1 MTTNFPDLREK
12 VTNLVNASAGK
23 LPHGVSVGVNPLG
36 RQPYLKIWIACSTHE
51 INRVQGQLP
60 QVVSLHLS
68 HELELSHQVFGGNGG
83 RWIYRRPNMDSP
95 REKYLAMA
103 SEKVPFRTPE
113 KNEDAVLRA
122 IGRFINNYKRILIE
136 NKAELMYQD
145 IVDYDS
151 LLA

>member
-1 MTTNFPDLREK
+1 
-12 VTNLVNASAGK
+12 
-23 LPHGVSVGVNPLG
+23 
-36 RQPYLKIWIACSTHE
+36 
-51 INRVQGQLP
+51 VQGQLP